1 MELIIYAREVGNKY
15 KKMNKIW
22 SILMV
27 SSLVGLGTLFNV
39 KAQAASFEIDST
51 YTFLKTQS
59 DTTYYNNVQTIAG
72 NTKAISLADLDLEA
86 GNTIRLTTS
95 GVFNWSVWN
104 PGQRSDMIGVF
115 SASDTLLDSSFQQRV
130 ANAISLDTEDA
141 SKYAYT
147 DASWTSNTLFDT
159 TYQTGSTYDA
169 SKGAYMCN
177 GATLSEVNRTCGQKT
192 LFDGVFGILGEMTI
206 KIPTNAKFLFLA
218 VNDIFYSDNTEKMLV
233 DITNAKSVN
242 NVASAKYVNN
252 ATSVPEPSAVVGI
265 AATLTLALRMK
276 LKKQVAN

>member
-1 MELIIYAREVGNKY
+1 MELITYAREVGNKY
-15 KKMNKIW
+15 KNMNRIW
-22 SILMV
+22 RILMV
-27 SSLVGLGTLFNV
+27 SSLVGLGTLFNA

-72 NTKAISLADLDLEA
+72 NTKAISLADLGLEA

-95 GVFNWSVWN
+95 GAFNWSVWN
-104 PGQRSDMIGVF
+104 PGQRNDMIGVF

-130 ANAISLDTEDA
+130 ADAISLDAEDA
-141 SKYAYT
+141 SKYGYT
-147 DASWTSNTLFDT
+147 EANWTSNTLFDT
-159 TYQTGSTYDA
+159 TKQAGSTYDE

-177 GATLSEVNRTCGQKT
+177 GETLSDVNRTCGQKT
-192 LFDGVFGILGEMTI
+192 LFNGVFGILGEMTI

-233 DITNAKSVN
+233 DITNAESVN
-242 NVASAKYVNN
+242 NLSSAKYANDT
-252 ATSVPEPSAVVGI
+252 TSVPEPSAVVGI
-265 AATLTLALRMK
+265 AATLALALRMK
-276 LKKQVAN
+276 SKKQVAN

>member
-1 MELIIYAREVGNKY
+1 MELITYAREVGNKY
-15 KKMNKIW
+15 KNMNRIW
-22 SILMV
+22 RILMV
-27 SSLVGLGTLFNV
+27 SSLVGLGTLVNA

-72 NTKAISLADLDLEA
+72 NTKAISLADLGLEA
-86 GNTIRLTTS
+86 GSTIRLSTS
-95 GVFNWSVWN
+95 GAFNWSVWN
-104 PGQRSDMIGVF
+104 PGQRNDMIGVF

-130 ANAISLDTEDA
+130 ADAISLDAEDA

-147 DASWTSNTLFDT
+147 DANWTSNTLFDT
-159 TYQTGSTYDA
+159 TNQAGSTYDG

-177 GATLSEVNRTCGQKT
+177 GATLSDVNRTCGQKT

-233 DITNAKSVN
+233 DITNTESVN
-242 NVASAKYVNN
+242 TVASAKYVNET
-252 ATSVPEPSAVVGI
+252 TSVPEPSAVVGI
-265 AATLTLALRMK
+265 AATLALGLRMK
-276 LKKQVAN
+276 SKKQLAN